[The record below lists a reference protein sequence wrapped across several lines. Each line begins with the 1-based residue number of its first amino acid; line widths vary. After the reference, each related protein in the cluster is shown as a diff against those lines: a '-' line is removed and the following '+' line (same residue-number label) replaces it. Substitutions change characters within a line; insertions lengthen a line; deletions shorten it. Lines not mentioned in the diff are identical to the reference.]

1 MESILIIIPTK
12 NSSQYLGKLVNSLI
26 DQNDPNWR
34 AIFVDFNSD
43 HSNKEY
49 LKKLCNRDCRFS
61 IEKQTSNSGIYGAQN
76 IGFNLCKDNEWML
89 FWGSDD
95 YATNKNMLERLKNK
109 ILKLNKN
116 EKKIDI
122 IFAKASYINDKKK
135 IVRSSK
141 FNFIFNYKFSL
152 FLGNCPP
159 HQATLL
165 GPRAIKLVN
174 NFSNNYF
181 LASDLDYFCRLSL
194 YKSLN
199 FYFYHSDIVYM
210 GLGGISQRKNKERF
224 LEVLNIYRKY
234 FGFLFF
240 VPFILRYLLRFY
252 SLIISF
258 RLW

>member
-1 MESILIIIPTK
+1 MNYGFKEAK
-12 NSSQYLGKLVNSLI
+12 N
-26 DQNDPNWR
+26 
-34 AIFVDFNSD
+34 
-43 HSNKEY
+43 
-49 LKKLCNRDCRFS
+49 
-61 IEKQTSNSGIYGAQN
+61 
-76 IGFNLCKDNEWML
+76 NEWLL
-89 FWGSDD
+89 FWGADD
-95 YATNKNMLERLKNK
+95 YEIDKNNLEMIKNK
-109 ILKLNKN
+109 ILKLKKN
-116 EKKIDI
+116 GKKINI

-135 IVRSSK
+135 FVRRSK
-141 FNFIFNYKFSL
+141 FNFILNYKFSL
-152 FLGNCPP
+152 FLGSCPP

-165 GPRAIKLVN
+165 GPGAIKLVN
-174 NFSNNYF
+174 NYSNKYF

-194 YKSLN
+194 HKSLN

-210 GLGGISQRKNKERF
+210 GIGGISQRKNKERF